1 MWFFKSPEII
11 YGEDA
16 LSYLDELQGSRAF
29 IVTDPVLHGLGFT
42 ERIAEHLRRAGM
54 EVGYFAE
61 VEPEPSLQTVRRGA
75 ELLTAF
81 APDWIVGLGGSS
93 AMDAAKAMWVL
104 YERPDVEPDA
114 IAPFLYLG
122 LGRRARLLAIPT
134 TAGTGAEATGALVL
148 TDLTD
153 GRKVSVISRETV
165 PTLAVVDP
173 SLTRDLP
180 RRITADTGLD
190 VLVHA
195 VEGYTCTFRN
205 DFSDGLCLK
214 AMQLVFAYLPRVYAD
229 PHDLEARERMANAAT
244 IAGLGFGN
252 SLAGLAHA
260 MGHAFGATFKIPHGR
275 TVALF
280 LPYVMEFTAALPA
293 EVTRYPDLAHALRLP
308 EAAADEATAT
318 AAVIAAIR
326 DLERRVEQP
335 LTVAEM
341 GISRERY
348 EAALEQMCVFAEGDG
363 TITVNARVPERPE
376 LIRLFRCAYDGQTV
390 DF

>member
-16 LSYLDELQGSRAF
+16 LSYLDELPGSRAF
-29 IVTDPVLHGLGFT
+29 IVTDPVLHGLGFS
-42 ERIAEHLRRAGM
+42 ERIAEHLRKAGM

-75 ELLTAF
+75 EQLAAF
-81 APDWIVGLGGSS
+81 APDWIVGLGGGS

-114 IAPFLYLG
+114 IAPFLFLG

-134 TAGTGAEATGALVL
+134 TAGTGAEATGAIVL
-148 TDLTD
+148 TDLSD

-173 SLTRDLP
+173 SLTRELP

-214 AMQLVFAYLPRVYAD
+214 ALQLVFQYLPRAYAD
-229 PHDLEARERMANAAT
+229 PHDMEAREHMANAAT

-293 EVTRYPDLAHALRLP
+293 AVTRYPDLAYALRLP
-308 EAAADEATAT
+308 EANADDATAT

-326 DLERRVEQP
+326 ELERQVEQP
-335 LTVAEM
+335 LTVAAM
-341 GISRERY
+341 GIARERY

-363 TITVNARVPERPE
+363 TITVNARIPERPE
-376 LIRLFRCAYDGQTV
+376 LMRLFQYAYEGKRV

>member
-16 LSYLDELQGSRAF
+16 LSYLDELPGSRAF
-29 IVTDPVLHGLGFT
+29 IVTDPVLHSLGFT
-42 ERIAEHLRRAGM
+42 ERIAGHLRKAGM

-75 ELLTAF
+75 AQLTAF
-81 APDWIVGLGGSS
+81 APDWIVGLGGGS

-104 YERPDVEPDA
+104 YERPDIEPDA
-114 IAPFLYLG
+114 IAPFLFLG
-122 LGRRARLLAIPT
+122 LGCRARLLAIPT

-148 TDLTD
+148 TDLSD

-173 SLTRDLP
+173 SLTRELP
-180 RRITADTGLD
+180 QRITADTGLD

-214 AMQLVFAYLPRVYAD
+214 ALQLVFQYLPRAYAD
-229 PHDLEARERMANAAT
+229 PHDMEAREHMANAAT
-244 IAGLGFGN
+244 I
-252 SLAGLAHA
+252 AGLAHA

-308 EAAADEATAT
+308 EANADAATAT

-335 LTVAEM
+335 LSVAAM
-341 GISRERY
+341 GIARERY
-348 EAALEQMCVFAEGDG
+348 ETTLDQMCVFAEGDG
-363 TITVNARVPERPE
+363 TITVNARIPERPE
-376 LIRLFRCAYDGQTV
+376 LIRLFQYAYDGKRV

>member
-75 ELLTAF
+75 ERLTAF
-81 APDWIVGLGGSS
+81 APDWIVGLGGGS

-214 AMQLVFAYLPRVYAD
+214 AMQMVFQYLPRVYAD
-229 PHDLEARERMANAAT
+229 PHDMEAREHMANAAT

-308 EAAADEATAT
+308 EATADAATAT

-326 DLERRVEQP
+326 ALERRVEQP

-341 GISRERY
+341 DIPRDRY

>member
-16 LSYLDELQGSRAF
+16 LSYLDELPGSRAF
-29 IVTDPVLHGLGFT
+29 IVTDPVLHSLGFT
-42 ERIAEHLRRAGM
+42 ERIAGHLRKAGM

-75 ELLTAF
+75 AQLTAF
-81 APDWIVGLGGSS
+81 APDWIVGLGGGS

-104 YERPDVEPDA
+104 YERPDIEPDA
-114 IAPFLYLG
+114 IAPFLFLG

-148 TDLTD
+148 TDLSD

-173 SLTRDLP
+173 SLTRELP
-180 RRITADTGLD
+180 QRITADTGLD

-214 AMQLVFAYLPRVYAD
+214 ALQLVFQYLPRAYAD
-229 PHDLEARERMANAAT
+229 PHDMEAREHMANAAT

-308 EAAADEATAT
+308 EANADAATAT

-335 LTVAEM
+335 LSVAAM
-341 GISRERY
+341 GIARERY
-348 EAALEQMCVFAEGDG
+348 ETALDQMCVFAEGDG
-363 TITVNARVPERPE
+363 TITVNARIPERPE
-376 LIRLFRCAYDGQTV
+376 LIRLFQYAYDGKRV

>member
-1 MWFFKSPEII
+1 
-11 YGEDA
+11 
-16 LSYLDELQGSRAF
+16 
-29 IVTDPVLHGLGFT
+29 
-42 ERIAEHLRRAGM
+42 
-54 EVGYFAE
+54 
-61 VEPEPSLQTVRRGA
+61 
-75 ELLTAF
+75 
-81 APDWIVGLGGSS
+81 
-93 AMDAAKAMWVL
+93 
-104 YERPDVEPDA
+104 
-114 IAPFLYLG
+114 
-122 LGRRARLLAIPT
+122 
-134 TAGTGAEATGALVL
+134 
-148 TDLTD
+148 
-153 GRKVSVISRETV
+153 ISRETV

-173 SLTRDLP
+173 SLTRELP

-214 AMQLVFAYLPRVYAD
+214 AMQMVFQYLPRVYAD
-229 PHDLEARERMANAAT
+229 PHDMEAREHMANAAT

-341 GISRERY
+341 GIPRDRY

>member
-16 LSYLDELQGSRAF
+16 LSYLDELPGSRAF
-29 IVTDPVLHGLGFT
+29 IVTDPVLHSLGFT
-42 ERIAEHLRRAGM
+42 ERIAEHLRKAGM

-75 ELLTAF
+75 EQLTAF
-81 APDWIVGLGGSS
+81 APDWIVGLGGGS

-104 YERPDVEPDA
+104 YERPDIEPDA

-148 TDLTD
+148 TDLSD

-173 SLTRDLP
+173 SLTRELP

-214 AMQLVFAYLPRVYAD
+214 ALQLVFQYLPRAYAD
-229 PHDLEARERMANAAT
+229 PHDMEAREHMANAAT

-308 EAAADEATAT
+308 EANADAATAT

-326 DLERRVEQP
+326 DLERQVEQP
-335 LTVAEM
+335 LTVAAL
-341 GISRERY
+341 GIARERY
-348 EAALEQMCVFAEGDG
+348 EAALDQMCVFAEGDG
-363 TITVNARVPERPE
+363 TITVNARIPERPE
-376 LIRLFRCAYDGQTV
+376 LIRLFQYAYEGKRV

>member
-1 MWFFKSPEII
+1 MWFFKSPEIV

-16 LSYLDELQGSRAF
+16 LSYLDELPGSRAF
-29 IVTDPVLHGLGFT
+29 IVTDPVLHSLGFT
-42 ERIAEHLRRAGM
+42 ERIAYHLRKAGM

-75 ELLTAF
+75 EQLRAF
-81 APDWIVGLGGSS
+81 APDWIVGLGGGS

-104 YERPDVEPDA
+104 YERPDIEPDA
-114 IAPFLYLG
+114 IAPFLFLG

-148 TDLTD
+148 TDLSD

-173 SLTRDLP
+173 SLTRELP
-180 RRITADTGLD
+180 QRITADTGLD

-214 AMQLVFAYLPRVYAD
+214 ALQLVFQYLPRAYAD
-229 PHDLEARERMANAAT
+229 PHDMEAREHMANAAT

-308 EAAADEATAT
+308 EANADAATAT
-318 AAVIAAIR
+318 AAVIATIR
-326 DLERRVEQP
+326 DLERRLEQP
-335 LTVAEM
+335 LSVAAM
-341 GISRERY
+341 GIARERY
-348 EAALEQMCVFAEGDG
+348 EAALDQMCVFAEGDG
-363 TITVNARVPERPE
+363 TITVNARIPERPE
-376 LIRLFRCAYDGQTV
+376 LIRLFQYAYEGRRV

>member
-1 MWFFKSPEII
+1 MWFFKSPEIV

-16 LSYLDELQGSRAF
+16 LSYLDELPGSRAF
-29 IVTDPVLHGLGFT
+29 IVTDPVLHSLGFT
-42 ERIAEHLRRAGM
+42 ERIADHLRKAGM

-75 ELLTAF
+75 EQLRAF
-81 APDWIVGLGGSS
+81 APDWIVGLGGGS

-104 YERPDVEPDA
+104 YERPDIEPDA
-114 IAPFLYLG
+114 IAPFLFLG

-148 TDLTD
+148 TDLSD

-173 SLTRDLP
+173 SLTRELP
-180 RRITADTGLD
+180 QRITADTGLD

-214 AMQLVFAYLPRVYAD
+214 ALQLVFQYLPRAYAD
-229 PHDLEARERMANAAT
+229 PHDMEAREHMANAAT

-308 EAAADEATAT
+308 EANADAATAT
-318 AAVIAAIR
+318 AAVIATIR
-326 DLERRVEQP
+326 DLERRLEQP
-335 LTVAEM
+335 LSVAAM
-341 GISRERY
+341 GIARERY
-348 EAALEQMCVFAEGDG
+348 EAALDQMCVFAEGDG
-363 TITVNARVPERPE
+363 TITVNARIPERPE
-376 LIRLFRCAYDGQTV
+376 LIRLFQYAYEGRRV